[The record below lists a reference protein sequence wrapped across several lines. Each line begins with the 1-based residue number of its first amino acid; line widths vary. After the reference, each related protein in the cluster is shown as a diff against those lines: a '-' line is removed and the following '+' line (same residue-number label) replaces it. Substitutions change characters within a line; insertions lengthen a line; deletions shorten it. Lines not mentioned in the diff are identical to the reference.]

1 MEGHSSLPVSL
12 HLELSPSFLLFLFCP
27 SYQLSVC
34 CLCSPGRSR
43 ALFFSL
49 FSQSPWESMLWK
61 DLIIWWLSSCFF
73 LSPDLSVY
81 PARTPFHCCYVFWA
95 SPHRLFYHLIS
106 SEDEYC
112 WRYFPLFFPAP
123 CCWVL
128 SLLLCP
134 TKRLI
139 TVLPLLWK
147 VLFLWIN
154 GMTDGER
161 VRERTEERMSSMPI
175 QS

>member
-1 MEGHSSLPVSL
+1 MGGTLFTTCIPPSPSLSQLPPFSFLSFIPTVSL
-12 HLELSPSFLLFLFCP
+12 LSLLPWKDQSRFLLTI
-27 SYQLSVC
+27 LSVP
-34 CLCSPGRSR
+34 LRKYAVKGPDYFV
-43 ALFFSL
+43 ALKL
-49 FSQSPWESMLWK
+49 L
-61 DLIIWWLSSCFF
+61 F

-81 PARTPFHCCYVFWA
+81 PARSPFHCCYVFWA

-112 WRYFPLFFPAP
+112 WRYFLLFFPAP

-161 VRERTEERMSSMPI
+161 ERTEERMSSMPI